1 MKKTERNKSHGN
13 LITFFCTLKMNIY
26 IYRNK
31 LTFPILFLLYII
43 IIIIYYYNNPINY
56 PKITRT
62 GQTRRR

>member
-13 LITFFCTLKMNIY
+13 LITFSCILKMNIY
-26 IYRNK
+26 INK